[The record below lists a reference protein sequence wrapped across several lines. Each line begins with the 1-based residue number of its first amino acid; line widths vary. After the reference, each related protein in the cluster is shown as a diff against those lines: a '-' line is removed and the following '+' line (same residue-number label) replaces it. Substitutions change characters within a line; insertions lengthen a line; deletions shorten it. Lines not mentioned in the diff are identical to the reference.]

1 MNSKSL
7 TQNPN
12 PNIPTYLPLAD
23 AAQKYGVSEMV
34 LTQLI
39 LAGKIEAIQLP
50 TGELLVAA
58 DTNGHKIPTKDETIL
73 KEFAHLRGQW
83 ITVSEASTKY
93 HVPGTTIREWINLEY
108 VQTKVDS
115 YPMKLNE
122 AEIAYCA
129 KIHNERKTSG
139 SRSGVPLLNKD
150 GRPYELKHPALSE
163 YRRRKRRTQQDD
175 IQEKYKAA

>member
-1 MNSKSL
+1 MSNSKSL

-12 PNIPTYLPLAD
+12 IPTYLPVAD
-23 AAQKYGVSEMV
+23 TAPKYGLSETV

-39 LAGKIEAIQLP
+39 LAGNIEAVQLP

-58 DTNGHKIPTKDETIL
+58 DANGHKTPTKEETIL

-93 HVPGTTIREWINLEY
+93 PYTRDNDKRMDNLEY
-108 VQTKVDS
+108 VQTQVDS

-129 KIHNERKTSG
+129 KIHSERKASG

-163 YRRRKRRTQQDD
+163 YRRRRRRRQQG
-175 IQEKYKAA
+175 